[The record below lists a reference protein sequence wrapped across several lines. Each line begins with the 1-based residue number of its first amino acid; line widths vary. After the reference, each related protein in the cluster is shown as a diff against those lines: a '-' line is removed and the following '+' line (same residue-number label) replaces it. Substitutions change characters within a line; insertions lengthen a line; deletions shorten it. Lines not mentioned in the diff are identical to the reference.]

1 MEPTADSSL
10 EITPTP
16 RLDRSSAMGTD
27 PLGSLLL
34 KFSGP
39 AIAAMASGALYN
51 VVDAIFLGQVGARE
65 LAAVTVAFPVMV
77 AFMAVSTGTGVGA
90 ASYVARALGADD
102 RSTARNTAGNTVLLC
117 LVLGAITPV
126 VVLPMLGPIL
136 RLCGASESVLPLAM
150 GYSTILVSTVGI
162 TFLVVSLNGVIR
174 SEGNALLP
182 MAAMLASSLLN
193 IALDPLFIFV
203 LGLGVEGAAW
213 ATVVSRCLGL
223 VIQGAYLLSRHSSL
237 RPRWRHLA
245 PRPRVWLEIYRTGA
259 ASAVRS
265 LVAAA
270 LFGVMNAIAS
280 GYGDLAVAAVGIVL
294 RLTTFVMMP
303 CFGLTQGYLPL
314 VGYNFGAGDLAR
326 VRRVTLLAAGWAT
339 ALTATAAGAFVAF
352 PTVFVAPFAP
362 DPELA
367 GLAAHALRL
376 FCPGLAVAGASVLL
390 SAFFQGIGRGF
401 PALALTLARQAVIFL
416 PALMI
421 LPRFYGL
428 DGVFLAQ
435 PLSDAAAFV
444 ITVVWVMV
452 EFRRLGIPLLK
463 R

>member
-1 MEPTADSSL
+1 
-10 EITPTP
+10 
-16 RLDRSSAMGTD
+16 MGTD

-34 KFSGP
+34 RFSGP
-39 AIAAMASGALYN
+39 AIVAMASGALYN
-51 VVDAIFLGQVGARE
+51 VVDAIFLGQVGSRE

-77 AFMAVSTGTGVGA
+77 AIMAVATGTGVGA

-102 RSTARNTAGNTVLLC
+102 RRAARDTAGNTVLLC
-117 LVLGAITPV
+117 VVWGGITPA
-126 VVLPMLGPIL
+126 VVLPLLGPIL
-136 RLCGASESVLPLAM
+136 RLCGASEAVLPLAL
-150 GYSTILVSTVGI
+150 GYTSILVSTAGV
-162 TFLVVSLNGVIR
+162 TFFVVAVNAVIR

-182 MAAMLASSLLN
+182 MVAMLASSLLN
-193 IALDPLFIFV
+193 IALDPIFIFV
-203 LGLGVEGAAW
+203 LDLGVEGAAW
-213 ATVVSRCLGL
+213 ATVVSRCVGL
-223 VIQGAYLLSRHSSL
+223 LIQGGYLLSRHSSL
-237 RPRWRHLA
+237 RPRLRHLA
-245 PRPRVWLEIYRTGA
+245 PRPRVWFEIYRTGL
-259 ASAVRS
+259 ASATRS

-270 LFGVMNAIAS
+270 IFGVMNSIAS

-326 VRRVTLLAAGWAT
+326 VRRVTLLAAGWAA
-339 ALTATAAGAFVAF
+339 ALTTTAAGVFVAF
-352 PTVFVAPFAP
+352 PAAVVAPFAP

-367 GLAAHALRL
+367 ALAAHALRL

-421 LPRFYGL
+421 LPRFFAL

-435 PLSDAAAFV
+435 PLSDVAAFV
-444 ITVVWVMV
+444 ITVAWVSA
-452 EFRRLGIPLLK
+452 EFRRLGIPVLK